1 MVKEYLAGNTI
12 FSITK
17 EPFTKEDLQTIQ
29 ICILT
34 GTEKKNKNEEHPIMK
49 YGQNYTIQTMHAW
62 VPWFN
67 PNSTMITL
75 SEGYNDFIE
84 QRRHIKFEEMKVL
97 ENGYLLRNCVKLQFT
112 VSELFYRKLQIQV
125 GTSFDLGLFSI
136 TLSENIIENIQEA
149 TMYTTRNLMMIF
161 DKLA

>member
-67 PNSTMITL
+67 PSA
-75 SEGYNDFIE
+75 EF
-84 QRRHIKFEEMKVL
+84 
-97 ENGYLLRNCVKLQFT
+97 LL
-112 VSELFYRKLQIQV
+112 
-125 GTSFDLGLFSI
+125 
-136 TLSENIIENIQEA
+136 
-149 TMYTTRNLMMIF
+149 M
-161 DKLA
+161 